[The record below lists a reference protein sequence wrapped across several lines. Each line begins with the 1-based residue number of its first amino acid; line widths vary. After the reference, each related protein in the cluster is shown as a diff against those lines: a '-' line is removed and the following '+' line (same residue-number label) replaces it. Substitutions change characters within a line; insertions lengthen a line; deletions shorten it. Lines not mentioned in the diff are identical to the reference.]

1 MIMKLLIKALIKYVI
16 ALVIVGMLLFLPA
29 GTFNY
34 LNAWLF
40 IDLLFIPMF
49 VLGTILYI
57 KAPSLLEK
65 RLNAKE
71 EENTQ
76 KAVVA
81 LSGALL
87 ILEFILA
94 GLDFRW
100 GWSKMPFWLIIVAAV
115 LFLVFYVMYALIMKE
130 NAYLSRKVEVQENQ
144 KVIDTGFYRL
154 VRHPMY
160 AVSLLMF
167 LLIPVILGSWWSLVC
182 FFPYSLVIVMRI
194 KNEEKVLEANLL
206 GYLEYKQRVKYRL
219 IPFIW

>member
-144 KVIDTGFYRL
+144 KVIDTGFYRT
-154 VRHPMY
+154 
-160 AVSLLMF
+160 ST
-167 LLIPVILGSWWSLVC
+167 
-182 FFPYSLVIVMRI
+182 
-194 KNEEKVLEANLL
+194 
-206 GYLEYKQRVKYRL
+206 YLER
-219 IPFIW
+219 

>member
-1 MIMKLLIKALIKYVI
+1 MKLLIKALIKYVI

-57 KAPSLLEK
+57 KVPSLLEK

-144 KVIDTGFYRL
+144 KVIDTGFYRT
-154 VRHPMY
+154 
-160 AVSLLMF
+160 ST
-167 LLIPVILGSWWSLVC
+167 
-182 FFPYSLVIVMRI
+182 
-194 KNEEKVLEANLL
+194 
-206 GYLEYKQRVKYRL
+206 YLER
-219 IPFIW
+219 

>member
-1 MIMKLLIKALIKYVI
+1 
-16 ALVIVGMLLFLPA
+16 ML
-29 GTFNY
+29 
-34 LNAWLF
+34 
-40 IDLLFIPMF
+40 
-49 VLGTILYI
+49 
-57 KAPSLLEK
+57 KKK
-65 RLNAKE
+65 R
-71 EENTQ
+71 TR

>member
-1 MIMKLLIKALIKYVI
+1 MKLLIKALIKYVI